1 MSCQPDRSKCSPSSS
16 PVIAFT
22 GEIAPALA
30 DLVESGTIRL
40 IDILFVRKDADGL
53 VEVTEISELD
63 DDTYAAFDLVT
74 SDMEGLMSEDD
85 GQRISALLEPN
96 SSAAVMVFENTWA
109 SRFTEAMRNA
119 DGEVVFN
126 ERIPRAVIDEMMA
139 EIDANS

>member
-1 MSCQPDRSKCSPSSS
+1 MPTGPIEMLAVKFPGNR
-16 PVIAFT
+16 FT

-30 DLVESGTIRL
+30 DLVESDTIRL

>member
-1 MSCQPDRSKCSPSSS
+1 
-16 PVIAFT
+16 
-22 GEIAPALA
+22 
-30 DLVESGTIRL
+30 
-40 IDILFVRKDADGL
+40 
-53 VEVTEISELD
+53 
-63 DDTYAAFDLVT
+63 
-74 SDMEGLMSEDD
+74 MSEDD

>member
-1 MSCQPDRSKCSPSSS
+1 MPTGPIEMLAVKFPGNR
-16 PVIAFT
+16 FT

-30 DLVESGTIRL
+30 DLVESDTIRL

-109 SRFTEAMRNA
+109 SRFTEAMRDA